1 MSHHTTIIATTNGNN
16 NNITNFHHVL
26 KMIADYKELVLKL
39 LFVHKRRFAFG
50 SLQETFKFRFG
61 YDLDQK
67 IVGYENVH
75 KLLEAMLEFVWI

>member
-16 NNITNFHHVL
+16 SDITNFHSVL
-26 KMIADYKELVLKL
+26 KMIANYKELMLKL

-61 YDLDQK
+61 YDLGFK
-67 IVGYENVH
+67 NNWV
-75 KLLEAMLEFVWI
+75 